1 MQVTLVYVKV
11 KPGHVEEFVE
21 ATRKNHE
28 GSIKEPGNICFEIC
42 QSVEDPCSFVFYEA
56 FKTPEDVAAHKTT
69 AHYLAWR
76 KVADPIMAETRR
88 GVAYNRLYPK

>member
-11 KPGHVEEFVE
+11 KPGHVEEFIE

-28 GSIKEPGNICFEIC
+28 GSIKEPGNLYFEIC

-88 GVAYNRLYPK
+88 GVAYNRLFPK